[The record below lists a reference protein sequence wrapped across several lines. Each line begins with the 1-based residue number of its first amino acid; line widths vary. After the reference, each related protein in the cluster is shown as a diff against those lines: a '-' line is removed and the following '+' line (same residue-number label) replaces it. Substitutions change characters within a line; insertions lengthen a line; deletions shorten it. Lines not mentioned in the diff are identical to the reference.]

1 MDESVM
7 MTAEE
12 DAVLQ
17 TRFPAIGPMLHM
29 VRIGE
34 TEPAPGKAAS
44 AVPDLECAPKG
55 RGDRAGTSSDAEDG
69 SVGSVTDADDTGI
82 AAYPS
87 RRFSGNAGNILQLGP
102 TRLPFFRKGRGF
114 DMEDDLISFCSGAGD
129 GD

>member
-29 VRIGE
+29 MSVGE
-34 TEPAPGKAAS
+34 VKPAPREAAP
-44 AVPDLECAPKG
+44 AIPDFQCTPQG
-55 RGDRAGTSSDAEDG
+55 RGDGPSSAADAEGG

-87 RRFSGNAGNILQLGP
+87 RRF
-102 TRLPFFRKGRGF
+102 R
-114 DMEDDLISFCSGAGD
+114 
-129 GD
+129 

>member
-44 AVPDLECAPKG
+44 AVPDLECAP
-55 RGDRAGTSSDAEDG
+55 
-69 SVGSVTDADDTGI
+69 
-82 AAYPS
+82 
-87 RRFSGNAGNILQLGP
+87 
-102 TRLPFFRKGRGF
+102 
-114 DMEDDLISFCSGAGD
+114 
-129 GD
+129 